1 MTGILSADLS
11 GKTALVT
18 GASSGLGR
26 RFSKVL
32 ANNGARVICAARRAE
47 KLADTVEMIL
57 AENGVAEAV
66 SLDIKDETNI
76 NAVVDAYPE
85 IDILVN
91 NAGIAPGN
99 RILDWKTS
107 DWDDVMDTNLR
118 GAWIIAQAVA
128 KQMVGRKSGGSI
140 INIASILGERVSGG
154 VMPYAVS
161 KAGIVQLTKVM
172 ALELADKEI
181 RVNAIAPGYIKTE
194 MTEDF
199 LDTEF
204 GQKTIRNVPQR
215 RYGEPEELDGPLLLL
230 ASDASKFMTGAFI
243 AVDGGHL
250 VSAL

>member
-1 MTGILSADLS
+1 MKEIISADLS
-11 GKTALVT
+11 GRTALVT

-26 RFSKVL
+26 RFSQVL
-32 ANNGARVICAARRAE
+32 AKNGARVICAARRAD
-47 KLADTVEMIL
+47 KLANTV
-57 AENGVAEAV
+57 AEIEVEGGKAEAV
-66 SLDIKDETNI
+66 TLDIKDEANI

-99 RILDWKTS
+99 KLLDWQTS
-107 DWDDVMDTNLR
+107 EWDDVMDTNLR

-128 KQMVGRKSGGSI
+128 KQMVGRNSGGSI

-172 ALELADKEI
+172 ALELAAKNI

-194 MTEDF
+194 MTENF
-199 LDTEF
+199 LDTEM
-204 GQKTIRNVPQR
+204 GQKTIKNVPQR
-215 RYGEPEELDGPLLLL
+215 RYGEPDELDGPLLLL